1 MGTLTACF
9 GGVVRDTLAGQ
20 PSILLRREI
29 NVTAAILAATV
40 YMVLRA
46 PGLGVWPAAII
57 AALSG
62 FLLRAAAL
70 RWGWTLP
77 GFPTHAART

>member
-29 NVTAAILAATV
+29 NVTAAILAATL
-40 YMVLRA
+40 YIVLRM
-46 PGLGVWPAAII
+46 PETPIWPAAIVAAI
-57 AALSG
+57 AG
-62 FLLRAAAL
+62 FMLRAGAL

-77 GFPTHAART
+77 GFPARN

>member
-1 MGTLTACF
+1 M
-9 GGVVRDTLAGQ
+9 Q
-20 PSILLRREI
+20 
-29 NVTAAILAATV
+29 ATV
-40 YMVLRA
+40 HTFD
-46 PGLGVWPAAII
+46 PAAGTA

-77 GFPTHAART
+77 GFPTHARRV